1 MLSLGLII
9 KEQALEKAVKRL
21 KSVARDVKR
30 SADQLKENVEE
41 LFQVSEVN
49 GEKIPDV
56 NEILKQVID
65 EKQVQHTEEH
75 DKNIDV
81 PESDRKLIR
90 KHWKEDVV
98 FTDAW
103 QPSTDEHIIPVPEER
118 LLQGELSAVIFQV
131 GCYAVRS
138 AQRVYKIYE
147 PGYTPEMEV
156 PAENEELERVRKDVR
171 TLGERAYF
179 TSFSSLQNEFR
190 ITNEISARHNFAPDA
205 GFTYICRAAEARNA
219 SWFESIGNIY
229 TVKENVHIPDEY
241 ASLLLC
247 FHWSGSSFST
257 KTWYKFEPMGR
268 ITVLSL
274 GEYGIMPDEA
284 KFE

>member
-1 MLSLGLII
+1 MLPLGLII
-9 KEQALEKAVKRL
+9 NEQALKKV
-21 KSVARDVKR
+21 VKR
-30 SADQLKENVEE
+30 SADQLKENVEG

-75 DKNIDV
+75 DKNINV

-90 KHWKEDVV
+90 KHWKEEAV

-103 QPSTDEHIIPVPEER
+103 QPSTDEDMIPVPEER

-156 PAENEELERVRKDVR
+156 PVENEEIERVRKDVR
-171 TLGERAYF
+171 ILGGRAAFF

-190 ITNEISARHNFAPDA
+190 ITNEISARHNSAPCTD
-205 GFTYICRAAEARNA
+205 FTYICRAASGRHA

-229 TVKENVHIPDEY
+229 TAKENVHIPDEY

-257 KTWYKFEPMGR
+257 KTWYKFEPTGR
-268 ITVLSL
+268 ITVLRT
-274 GEYGIMPDEA
+274 GAYGIMPDEA